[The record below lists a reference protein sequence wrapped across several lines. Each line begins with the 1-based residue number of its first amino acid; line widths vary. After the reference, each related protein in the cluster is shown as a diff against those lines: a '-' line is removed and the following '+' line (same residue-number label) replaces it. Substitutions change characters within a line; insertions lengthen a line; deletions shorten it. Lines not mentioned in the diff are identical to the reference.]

1 MTTKHK
7 CSRLTNERRK
17 TMEQKRLTIEVPT
30 EMHTQA
36 KSQAYA
42 EGKTLKTK
50 LIELIRDWLRKE

>member
-1 MTTKHK
+1 
-7 CSRLTNERRK
+7 
-17 TMEQKRLTIEVPT
+17 MEQKRLTIEVPT